1 MVAGGVGRGSGGAQK
16 ISQHPLGE
24 GTKSLRFLIILV
36 KLEMRA
42 AAQRASAHHRT
53 LFTDI
58 FSFEP

>member
-1 MVAGGVGRGSGGAQK
+1 MGEPRK